1 MQSRPAR
8 IALLGLK
15 VAIFAELVLHSGDS
29 VDDLHGERARL
40 DRMIEGIDYHSST
53 FHSCGKSVSGRKP
66 PKVFCSPLSVELIK
80 VCREPS
86 KSLANGYAAEGQ
98 FSHVPGVQRSS
109 LTEVPKQLTHSV
121 GLGGASQTNAGGSP
135 KLGNRL
141 VMPAAHL
148 GPHVVETELETLKVI
163 GKSR

>member
-8 IALLGLK
+8 IALLWLK
-15 VAIFAELVLHSGDS
+15 VAIFAELVLYSGDS

-53 FHSCGKSVSGRKP
+53 VQFCGKSVLGRKP
-66 PKVFCSPLSVELIK
+66 PRVFCSPLSVELIK
-80 VCREPS
+80 VCRDPS
-86 KSLANGYAAEGQ
+86 KSAGKGSAADGQ

-109 LTEVPKQLTHSV
+109 LTEAPKQLTHSV
-121 GLGGASQTNAGGSP
+121 GLGGASQTNAGGLP
-135 KLGNRL
+135 KVGNRPL
-141 VMPAAHL
+141 MSAAHL
-148 GPHVVETELETLKVI
+148 GPHVEETELATLKVI